1 MFFSGLKL
9 VLFKKKMEIGERVSC
24 IETFSGVDSHCS
36 FSCFSG
42 KYGYFDSETNQI
54 ISSKIHENPILTLT
68 KDDNSNV
75 IYFADRTC
83 MYRCDLRS
91 NEEPQFV
98 LQLISDII
106 CIGASGSV
114 IAASTEGHGII
125 LGDCRKLENTRMSES
140 KSVPATAIT
149 FMKEQ
154 TCNLIAGYKDSYIGE
169 WETISGVFTEYELP
183 DLLKPHKLEVLSC
196 FSIGNNVKCAC
207 YSSGITIYK
216 KQSFS
221 HETLNKSCL
230 FNYAT
235 VAPCFGPNYSIVALN
250 DGSIIP
256 FDVSDLT
263 EMEKITVPGDDIK
276 SISANSLI
284 VATLFDGDDGA
295 ISVFTPEDFVSHK
308 SSFVDDI

>member
-1 MFFSGLKL
+1 MFINHFDNIL
-9 VLFKKKMEIGERVSC
+9 KKMEIGERVSC

-36 FSCFSG
+36 FACFSG

-68 KDDNSNV
+68 KDESSNV

-83 MYRCDLRS
+83 MYRYDLRT
-91 NEEPQFV
+91 NENPQFM

-125 LGDCRKLENTRMSES
+125 LGDCRKLENSRMSES
-140 KSVPATAIT
+140 EPVPSTAIS

-154 TCNLIAGYKDSYIGE
+154 TCNLLAGYRDSYIGE
-169 WETISGVFTEYELP
+169 WETISGLFTEYELP
-183 DLLKPHKLEVLSC
+183 ELMKPHKLEVLSC
-196 FSIGNNVKCAC
+196 FSTENNVKCAC
-207 YSSGITIYK
+207 YSSGISIYRNT
-216 KQSFS
+216 SFS

-230 FNYAT
+230 FNAAT
-235 VAPCFGPNYSIVALN
+235 AAPCFGPNYAIVALS
-250 DGSIIP
+250 DGSIFPI
-256 FDVSDLT
+256 DISDLS
-263 EMEKITVPGDDIK
+263 EMESISVPGDDIK

-284 VATLFDGDDGA
+284 VASLFDGDDGA
-295 ISVFTPEDFVSHK
+295 ISVFTPEDFASHK
-308 SSFVDDI
+308 SAFVDDI